1 VRLKAELRGGGEG
14 DLRPAEDPQQVED
27 LMVFSCFGIG
37 GVYQNPD
44 EKKGGFSRPSK
55 F

>member
-1 VRLKAELRGGGEG
+1 MV
-14 DLRPAEDPQQVED
+14 
-27 LMVFSCFGIG
+27 LMNHSDSAVKNAFAFFSCFGIG